1 VQKGPL
7 KRSISL
13 AGNNRKIKVL
23 HIITRFI
30 CGGADEN
37 TLFTVNGLDKSRY
50 EVHLMIGNTYEKKM
64 TERLTPDVNLIH
76 IDDMVR
82 KVSPLRDLR
91 ALYHIYRIIKT
102 ERYDIMHTHTS
113 KAGFLGR
120 IAARL
125 GGVTHIIHGVHTI
138 PFYDVLQPQYNRFY
152 LSLERFAARFTNLF
166 IAVGEEL
173 KSQYIREGV
182 GTAEQ
187 YHIVYSGMDLEPFER
202 ARQMSDEERKSLRQG
217 FGFGSQDTVV
227 GIVSRLEPGKGFNF
241 FSSIVEKIVKASPE
255 VKFLVVGDGS
265 LRESLEREVKAKNL
279 ENNIVFAGQREDV
292 ARVIALFDIAIFTS
306 LLEGLPR
313 TVVQYVLLG
322 KPIVTFEVGGIR
334 EVIKDGEQGYIVSQN
349 DIDGFVD
356 RVVYLLKHPEV
367 AEQMRQNGR
376 NFPRF
381 QWSINEMVSR
391 IETIYQRLLP
401 AGRTSNN

>member
-1 VQKGPL
+1 MT
-7 KRSISL
+7 
-13 AGNNRKIKVL
+13 GNSRKIKVL

-82 KVSPLRDLR
+82 KVSPVKDLR
-91 ALYHIYRIIKT
+91 ALYQIYRIIKK
-102 ERYDIMHTHTS
+102 EKYDIMHTHTS

-138 PFYDVLQPQYNRFY
+138 PFYDVLQPQYNRFF

-182 GTAEQ
+182 GSPEQ
-187 YHIVYSGMDLEPFER
+187 YHIVYSGMDLESFEM
-202 ARQMSDEERKSLRQG
+202 ARQMSEEERRALRSD
-217 FGFGSQDTVV
+217 FGFGNGDTVV

-241 FSSIVEKIVKASPE
+241 FSSIVEKVVHASPE

-265 LRESLEREVKAKNL
+265 LRGSLEREVKAKNL
-279 ENNIVFAGQREDV
+279 QNNIVFAGQREDV

-334 EVIKDGEQGYIVSQN
+334 EVISDGEQGYIVSQN
-349 DIDGFVD
+349 NIDEFVEK
-356 RVVYLLKHPEV
+356 VVYLLNNPAV
-367 AEQMRQNGR
+367 AEQMRQNGKD
-376 NFPRF
+376 FPRF
-381 QWSINEMVSR
+381 QWSSEEMVSR
-391 IETIYQRLLP
+391 IDTIYQKLLP
-401 AGRTSNN
+401 HIRCKNN

>member
-1 VQKGPL
+1 M
-7 KRSISL
+7 
-13 AGNNRKIKVL
+13 AGNSRKIKVL

-82 KVSPLRDLR
+82 KVSPLKDLR
-91 ALYHIYRIIKT
+91 ALYQIYRIVKK

-120 IAARL
+120 LAARL

-152 LSLERFAARFTNLF
+152 LSLERFAASFTNQF

-182 GTAEQ
+182 GSADQ
-187 YHIVYSGMDLEPFER
+187 YHIVYSGMDLEPFET
-202 ARQMSDEERKSLRQG
+202 ARQMSDEERKSLRKD
-217 FGFGSQDTVV
+217 FGFGNGDTVV

-241 FSSIVEKIVKASPE
+241 FSSIVEKIVQASPD

-265 LRESLEREVKAKNL
+265 LRKSLEREVNAKNL
-279 ENNIVFAGQREDV
+279 QNNIVFAGQREDV

-334 EVIKDGEQGYIVSQN
+334 EVINDGEQGYIVSQN

-356 RVVYLLKHPEV
+356 KVVYLLRNPDV
-367 AEQMRQNGR
+367 ADRMRQNGVD
-376 NFPRF
+376 FPRF
-381 QWSINEMVSR
+381 QWSNEEMVSR
-391 IETIYQRLLP
+391 IDTIYQKLLP
-401 AGRTSNN
+401 ESRCNSN

>member
-1 VQKGPL
+1 L
-7 KRSISL
+7 T
-13 AGNNRKIKVL
+13 GNSRKIKVL

-82 KVSPLRDLR
+82 KVSPVKDLR
-91 ALYHIYRIIKT
+91 ALYQIYRIIKK
-102 ERYDIMHTHTS
+102 EKYDIMHTHTS

-138 PFYDVLQPQYNRFY
+138 PFYDVLQPQYNRFF

-182 GTAEQ
+182 GSPEQ
-187 YHIVYSGMDLEPFER
+187 YHIVYSGMDLESFEM
-202 ARQMSDEERKSLRQG
+202 ARQMSEEERRALRSD
-217 FGFGSQDTVV
+217 FGFGNGDTVV

-241 FSSIVEKIVKASPE
+241 FSSIVEKVVHASPE

-265 LRESLEREVKAKNL
+265 LRGSLEREVKAKNL
-279 ENNIVFAGQREDV
+279 QNNIVFAGQREDV

-334 EVIKDGEQGYIVSQN
+334 EVISDGEQGYIVSQN
-349 DIDGFVD
+349 NIDEFVEK
-356 RVVYLLKHPEV
+356 VVYLLNNPAV
-367 AEQMRQNGR
+367 AEQMRQNGKD
-376 NFPRF
+376 FPRF
-381 QWSINEMVSR
+381 QWSSEEMVSR
-391 IETIYQRLLP
+391 IDTIYQKLLP
-401 AGRTSNN
+401 HIRCKNN